1 MPRRPTAA
9 AQTFFQSRERE
20 RKKKERENKGRV
32 RQCKR
37 KGGEEIDVVGN
48 LSREKVRQK
57 MISKERKEREKVSNF
72 RRKKSLGKTLLA
84 YRLTIQFCVFVVPKR
99 KTRNCFAERIV
110 EQLQENNKLNV

>member
-20 RKKKERENKGRV
+20 RKKRERENKERV

-37 KGGEEIDVVGN
+37 KGGEKIDVGGN

-57 MISKERKEREKVSNF
+57 MISKERKERE
-72 RRKKSLGKTLLA
+72 RKCQIFDGKNL
-84 YRLTIQFCVFVVPKR
+84 
-99 KTRNCFAERIV
+99 
-110 EQLQENNKLNV
+110 